1 MSNAKSKSDSFILD
15 LQLKVSPSQEKILL
29 VRLDCARQLYNAV
42 LSEALSR
49 LKLMRESKA
58 YQVARMMP
66 KIFVSSKPSENNKV
80 KVKEIN
86 NPERAQTFKDLNK
99 KFEFNEYSLHAFAA
113 ITKNACHIGDHL
125 DINTCQKIATRV
137 WSAVQQFAFGKRGK
151 PRFKGWNQFDSVEG
165 KTNTQGI
172 KWRENQVVWSG
183 LKLPAL
189 FDPKDKYGV
198 QAHGLD
204 CPTKYVRIVRRKLA
218 GQNRFY
224 VQLVQEGRPKRKEK
238 NKIGET
244 VVGLD
249 LGPSTIAA
257 VSVDDAFLGAFCAQ
271 LEPIQKEVRRIQRRL
286 NRSRR
291 AFNPEAFNSNGTIK
305 KGVRLKKSNAYRQD
319 KVRLEEV
326 SRRLA
331 AYRKALQ
338 GQMANRVLTMGKFIN
353 LEKLSYRAWQRMF
366 GKSVGFRAPG
376 MFVSML
382 RRKAE
387 SAGGVVNEFPV
398 RNRLSQTC
406 HQCGTAEKKALS
418 KRWHHCDCGI
428 HAQRDLYSAFL
439 AMNVVG
445 DDLDMRQAVQAWPGA
460 EPLLCHAMSRCDQ
473 TMIGEVRFA
482 SFGLNRSRNG
492 LHGEEGSVQDKA
504 EDVVACLG
512 ASESFGESCSTAF
525 RT

>member
-15 LQLKVSPSQEKILL
+15 LPLKVSPSQEKILL

-42 LSEALSR
+42 LSESLRR

-58 YQVARMMP
+58 FRQNIKRQKSKLRAQVFRDLNEAFEFREYNLHS
-66 KIFVSSKPSENNKV
+66 FAV
-80 KVKEIN
+80 KVKN
-86 NPERAQTFKDLNK
+86 G
-99 KFEFNEYSLHAFAA
+99 
-113 ITKNACHIGDHL
+113 CHIGDHL
-125 DINTCQKIATRV
+125 DVHVCQKVATRV
-137 WSAVQQFAFGKRGK
+137 WNAVQEFAFGKRGK
-151 PRFKGWNQFDSVEG
+151 PRFKSWNQFDSIEG

-172 KWRENQVVWSG
+172 KWREDRVIWSK
-183 LKLPAL
+183 LELPAI
-189 FDPKDKYGV
+189 FDPRDYYGV
-198 QAHGLD
+198 QAHGLA

-224 VQLVQEGRPKRKEK
+224 AQLVQGGRPKTKYEAK
-238 NKIGET
+238 NA

-257 VSVDDAFLGAFCAQ
+257 VSTENAFLDPFCEQ
-271 LEPIQKEVRRIQRRL
+271 LEPIQREVRRLQRRL
-286 NRSRR
+286 DRSRR
-291 AFNPEAFNSNGTIK
+291 AFNPEAFNPNGTIK
-305 KGVRLKKSNAYRQD
+305 KGVRLKKSNAYLRD
-319 KVRLEEV
+319 RSRLEELN
-326 SRRLA
+326 RRLA
-331 AYRKALQ
+331 SYRKALQ
-338 GQMANRVLTMGKFIN
+338 GRLANRVLAMGKFIN
-353 LEKLSYRAWQRMF
+353 LEKLSYRAWQRVF

-406 HQCGTAEKKALS
+406 HQCGTVEKKALS

-445 DDLDMRQAVQAWPGA
+445 DDLDMRQAVQVWPGA
-460 EPLLCHAMSRCDQ
+460 EPLLCHAMLRCDQ

-492 LHGEEGSVQDKA
+492 LHGEEGSMQDKA

-525 RT
+525 RTPGL